1 MVSPKKIPNK
11 QQWRHWIGEFIQW
24 NSGKAKIK
32 KKKTFSTVGGW
43 FIQLNQGY
51 NDPALIYPPNEG
63 TLAQS
68 VINLF
73 KQYPK
78 FFWKNHHSLK
88 RSRSLSILI
97 KNRWPSSKFT

>member
-32 KKKTFSTVGGW
+32 KKMFSTVGGW